1 MKIGRK
7 KTGDLVQV
15 TLLFDR
21 EVLKSIDQECE
32 KSKMSRGRLLTQL
45 FQEKYKVD

>member
-21 EVLKSIDQECE
+21 EVLKNIDQECE
-32 KSKMSRGRLLTQL
+32 KAKKSRGKLLTQL
-45 FQEKYKVD
+45 FQENHKVE